1 MVFAHFLPGVTC
13 PIFVSEG
20 MTELDYE
27 SLSCWLKLEW
37 NKDDE
42 LYFAGWTPPPSGGI
56 WQQEDFEVMADID
69 RFAGRMWDE
78 MIYYGPDQSADKFE
92 EDEVVGLLFSYGDFD
107 DPESPKQYHAYWTVN
122 HQDLTFKFAERLCD
136 FLVAPL
142 EVEPAVEANTWDRIK
157 ASFK

>member
-1 MVFAHFLPGVTC
+1 MRRVVLPAALVLGVSGLVFAHF
-13 PIFVSEG
+13 
-20 MTELDYE
+20 
-27 SLSCWLKLEW
+27 WLKLEW

-42 LYFAGWTPPPSGGI
+42 LYVAGWTPPPSGGI
-56 WQQEDFEVMADID
+56 MWQKDDFEVMADID
-69 RFAGRMWDE
+69 RSAGRMWDE
-78 MIYYGPDQSADKFE
+78 MIYCGPDQSADKFE
-92 EDEVVGLLFSYGDFD
+92 EDEVIGLLFSYGDFD